1 MVEHLQGQYRM
12 HPHATLRLAI
22 MADGMDNAING
33 PTKPIN
39 YPHFARD
46 ILGYLANV
54 LTSKQEIPL
63 DEHFRIHT
71 IVTNLPPL
79 PLVPQVGASAAG
91 DKSNAEKMSKF
102 VHYPPVYGDLP
113 DSCLLVALVMAQL
126 YNTEKRVAHAVGR
139 RQLGRPASA
148 EGWIIKNLR
157 RKSDPGKMRK
167 AREDLHARIFEF
179 LRTHNYTEED
189 FRGVL
194 LDDALREKVDQ
205 IEINLHIYGSEGGH
219 SLMFNHPVQYDATRE
234 TVCLFLMEMEEDEKE
249 MVRKRRQKQ
258 RGPCRQAGAEAA
270 PDPIFAEDNSMF
282 HVGMVA
288 QEKKFLSPTGFVE
301 CHFCHKVNEADYH
314 RVHVCT
320 VRETCRT
327 CRRILLRD
335 DDYVD
340 VEIARLRCNSRI
352 AGCREVTR
360 CSNCQQVC
368 TTREC
373 YDAHKTMCNKLG
385 YCHNCKKVYR
395 KPKKGGAAHKCGDS
409 FCRVCFEPTNK
420 RKDGGRRHVCKL
432 KATAE
437 QRYLNHVGTY
447 DLETIAD
454 RKTGRQRANAVG
466 LYVERLG
473 KSGTFDRI
481 AFFDRK
487 MEHPRNG
494 LLEENACTYKYWLD
508 DLDDKIDKGLRRKLP
523 KRKPER
529 REPSGGGGGGGGG

>member
-1 MVEHLQGQYRM
+1 MVQYLQAQYRA
-12 HPHATLRLAI
+12 HPHATLRLSI
-22 MADGMDNAING
+22 MANRMDNAING

-63 DEHFRIHT
+63 DQHFRIHT
-71 IVTNLPPL
+71 VVTNLPPL
-79 PLVPQVGASAAG
+79 PLVPQVGASSAG
-91 DKSNAEKMSKF
+91 NKSNAEKISKF
-102 VHYPPVYGDLP
+102 VHYPPVYDDLP

-126 YNTEKRVAHAVGR
+126 YNTEKRVAHTVGR

-148 EGWIIKNLR
+148 EGWIIKNLG
-157 RKSDPGKMRK
+157 RKSDPRKMQK
-167 AREDLHARIFEF
+167 ARDDLHERIFEF
-179 LRTHNYTEED
+179 LQAHNYTAED
-189 FRGVL
+189 FCGVL
-194 LDDALREKVDQ
+194 LDDALREKVDR
-205 IEINLHIYGSEGGH
+205 IGINLNIYGSEGGQ

-249 MVRKRRQKQ
+249 VVRKKRQQRRA
-258 RGPCRQAGAEAA
+258 RRLGAEMAEA
-270 PDPIFAEDNSMF
+270 LDPVFAEDNSMF
-282 HVGMVA
+282 HVGMVT
-288 QEKKFLSPTGFVE
+288 QEKKFLAPTGFIK

-320 VRETCRT
+320 ARETCRT

-340 VEIARLRCNSRI
+340 IEIARQRCNARI
-352 AGCREVTR
+352 AGRLEETR
-360 CSNCQQVC
+360 CDNCRKMC
-368 TTREC
+368 ATLEC
-373 YDAHKTMCNKLG
+373 YNAHTAMCNKLG
-385 YCHNCKKVYR
+385 YCNQCKKVYR
-395 KPKKGGAAHKCGDS
+395 KPKNGAKHRCGDG
-409 FCRVCFEPTNK
+409 FCRICFTPTNK
-420 RKDGGRRHVCKL
+420 HDDDGRRHVCKL
-432 KATAE
+432 KATEA
-437 QRYLNHVGTY
+437 QKHLNYVGAY

-466 LYVERLG
+466 LYVERMG

-487 MEHPRNG
+487 MAHPRNG
-494 LLEENACTYKYWLD
+494 ILEEDACAYKYWLD
-508 DLDDKIDKGLRRKLP
+508 DLDDKIDKGLRRKPP

-529 REPSGGGGGGGGG
+529 REAPGGR